1 MLLNAYHSLAK
12 FFLIPTGNGS
22 HSAPT
27 VELQMIEPHL
37 ADIAKFVTAVARES
51 DCSDKNIE
59 NCALLIWLVGLIF
72 PLMAIKL

>member
-22 HSAPT
+22 PSAPT
-27 VELQMIEPHL
+27 SELLMIEPHL
-37 ADIAKFVTAVARES
+37 ADIAKFVTAVARDP

-59 NCALLIWLVGLIF
+59 NCAQL
-72 PLMAIKL
+72 IKLVVVSFSL